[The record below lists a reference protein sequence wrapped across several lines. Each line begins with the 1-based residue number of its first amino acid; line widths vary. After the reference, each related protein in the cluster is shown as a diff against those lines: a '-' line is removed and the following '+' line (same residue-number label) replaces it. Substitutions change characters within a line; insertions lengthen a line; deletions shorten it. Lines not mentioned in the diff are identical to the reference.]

1 MARFA
6 RRMTPRRSSEAALTT
21 TMPDGACSNAARN
34 RRSLRAVSWA
44 ARSRSVTSRTWLSRT
59 GSSVP
64 SPDTDVVTSAGK
76 VEPSRRR

>member
-1 MARFA
+1 MARLA
-6 RRMTPRRSSEAALTT
+6 RRITPRRSSVAALTT